1 MLNKNIDLQKGSFS
15 FSDYFKINIEV
26 DELLNEFGY
35 QFRKENILFNQTVKF
50 IDNKLKDEIN
60 MLLSSI
66 EFNTEMA
73 IREFLIA
80 PIFICLMKKI
90 KFKLKSEKSIY
101 FNERL
106 RGILDYY
113 IESDN
118 NFVVIEAKYQDLNN
132 GFKQLAMEL
141 ITLDKLIDNK
151 NKQIFGA
158 ITIGTDWIFATID
171 RKNKII
177 IKDLKIYR
185 VPEELD
191 KLLGIL
197 NFIIDNN

>member
-80 PIFICLMKKI
+80 PIFIILPLS
-90 KFKLKSEKSIY
+90 FSASPKSEKSIY

-197 NFIIDNN
+197 NFIIDNK